1 MNKKS
6 IKRLLPIIV
15 GCLLLASS
23 AQAQEP
29 NFSLYHYTPFFTNP
43 GEIGAVEDTRVML
56 NYRNQQLDLDE
67 NITSSSVSAYY
78 PIYIGHNRLVTAIN
92 FLNDKNSEFLS
103 SNGGMLGLSYSLK
116 TTKSSELSFGLQAG
130 FFQRK
135 IGEGFTTDEQ
145 FVNGVF
151 DPNAI
156 STDAVL
162 NQSVGYPIISGG
174 LFYKVKDDLGLEKAF
189 IGASIFNVNGPNIS
203 LMGDQKDNL
212 PMSIKGTAGYRVF
225 RGGNFSVLPTARW
238 VYQAGN
244 SFLNVGSR
252 FAYELSQSGENAKKI
267 ELGIWYNTNDYGV
280 FSLAYE
286 QPSFTLA
293 LSYDKT
299 IGTELGSA
307 QKGVF
312 ELAISFRLQKKEKP
326 TFVEAAVQEVIGPE
340 EVAVEEIDDAAETME
355 EVEEPAAPEQKVV
368 EEETTAPEEKPDV
381 PEEVAVSKTTFTPA
395 EKAILAKIVN
405 FDLNTYDL
413 DKESKAFLNGI
424 ADILREKEGFEIELV
439 GHSCDLGSEKV
450 NKFLSLNRAET
461 VKDYLVGKGVDIN
474 SIKTV
479 GMGEEVPLEGNDTP
493 EGREHNRRVEF
504 KVVY

>member
-1 MNKKS
+1 MKNKL
-6 IKRLLPIIV
+6 IIRFLPSYFA
-15 GCLLLASS
+15 GLMLLAFP

-116 TTKSSELSFGLQAG
+116 TTKNSELAMGLQAG

-135 IGEGFTTDEQ
+135 TGGEFTTDEQ
-145 FVNGVF
+145 FVNGFF

-162 NQSVGYPIISGG
+162 NQSVGYPVISGG

-189 IGASIFNVNGPNIS
+189 IGASIFNVNGPNTS
-203 LMGDQKDNL
+203 LMGDLKDNL
-212 PMSIKGTAGYRVF
+212 PMTIKSTAGYRVY
-225 RGGNFSVLPTARW
+225 RGASFSVLPTARL

-286 QPSFTLA
+286 QPRFTLA

-312 ELAISFRLQKKEKP
+312 ELAISFR
-326 TFVEAAVQEVIGPE
+326 
-340 EVAVEEIDDAAETME
+340 
-355 EVEEPAAPEQKVV
+355 
-368 EEETTAPEEKPDV
+368 
-381 PEEVAVSKTTFTPA
+381 
-395 EKAILAKIVN
+395 
-405 FDLNTYDL
+405 
-413 DKESKAFLNGI
+413 
-424 ADILREKEGFEIELV
+424 
-439 GHSCDLGSEKV
+439 
-450 NKFLSLNRAET
+450 
-461 VKDYLVGKGVDIN
+461 
-474 SIKTV
+474 
-479 GMGEEVPLEGNDTP
+479 
-493 EGREHNRRVEF
+493 
-504 KVVY
+504 